1 MICLSNLI
9 KADYVAVSETYKLR
23 TPGVEYAEEKEK
35 EEKKVA
41 ETTPAAELTER
52 EMALLEELAQLEQE
66 VVQRRQEV
74 DMVIA
79 EAQKEAERII
89 EEGKRAAAS
98 LRQESEQQIAA
109 EKNQVLEQARAQG
122 HKEGHR
128 LGYAEGYDDGVQAA
142 KVENRQIGESLQ
154 AVLNDF
160 EEKEQKI
167 LAKNLDELKYLALE
181 VASKVVHRQ
190 LLDDKGL
197 YLGMIRSAL
206 NTFKEYRWVDIYL
219 SDEDGLAV
227 YLEENLAK
235 EIAGQSEYINIR
247 PKVDLPPGT
256 CIVETDAGVVDAS
269 VGTQLRYI
277 KEVLE

>member
-9 KADYVAVSETYKLR
+9 KADYVAVSTAYKLR
-23 TPGVEYAEEKEK
+23 TPGAEYAEEKE
-35 EEKKVA
+35 EKKV
-41 ETTPAAELTER
+41 EEVSVGSELTEK
-52 EMALLEELAQLEQE
+52 EMALLEELAHLEE
-66 VVQRRQEV
+66 EIVLRRQEIDAV
-74 DMVIA
+74 VA
-79 EAQKEAERII
+79 EAQKEANRIV
-89 EEGKRAAAS
+89 EEGKKKAAS
-98 LRQESEQQIAA
+98 LLREAEQQIAQ
-109 EKNQVLEQARAQG
+109 EKAQALEQAKAQG

-128 LGYAEGYDDGVQAA
+128 LGHAEGYEDGVQAA
-142 KVENRQIGESLQ
+142 KMENRQIGESLQ
-154 AVLNDF
+154 AVLDNF
-160 EEKEQKI
+160 EENQQRI

-206 NTFKEYRWVDIYL
+206 NTFKEYRWIDIYL
-219 SDEDGLAV
+219 SDEEGLAV

-269 VGTQLRYI
+269 VSTQLRYI
-277 KEVLE
+277 KEALE

>member
-9 KADYVAVSETYKLR
+9 KADYVAVSTAYKLR
-23 TPGVEYAEEKEK
+23 TPGAEYAEEKE
-35 EEKKVA
+35 EKKV
-41 ETTPAAELTER
+41 EDVSVGSELTEK
-52 EMALLEELAQLEQE
+52 EMALLEELAHLEE
-66 VVQRRQEV
+66 EIVLRRQEIDAV
-74 DMVIA
+74 VA
-79 EAQKEAERII
+79 EAQKEADRIV
-89 EEGKRAAAS
+89 EEGKKKAAS
-98 LRQESEQQIAA
+98 LLREAEQQIAQ
-109 EKNQVLEQARAQG
+109 EKAQALEQAKAQG

-128 LGYAEGYDDGVQAA
+128 LGHAEGYEDGVQAA
-142 KVENRQIGESLQ
+142 KMENRQIGESLQ
-154 AVLNDF
+154 AVLDNF
-160 EEKEQKI
+160 EENQQRI

-206 NTFKEYRWVDIYL
+206 NTFKEYRWIDIYL
-219 SDEDGLAV
+219 SDEEGLAV

-269 VGTQLRYI
+269 VSTQLRYI
-277 KEVLE
+277 KEALE

>member
-1 MICLSNLI
+1 MSNLI
-9 KADYVAVSETYKLR
+9 KADYVAVSTAYKLR
-23 TPGVEYAEEKEK
+23 TPGAEYAEEKE
-35 EEKKVA
+35 EKKV
-41 ETTPAAELTER
+41 EEVSVGSELTEK
-52 EMALLEELAQLEQE
+52 EMALLEELAHLEE
-66 VVQRRQEV
+66 EIVLRRQEIDAV
-74 DMVIA
+74 VA
-79 EAQKEAERII
+79 EAQKEADRIV
-89 EEGKRAAAS
+89 EEGKKKAAS
-98 LRQESEQQIAA
+98 LLREAEQQIAQ
-109 EKNQVLEQARAQG
+109 EKAQALEQAKAQG

-128 LGYAEGYDDGVQAA
+128 LGHAEGYEDGVQAA
-142 KVENRQIGESLQ
+142 KMENRQIGESLQ
-154 AVLNDF
+154 AVLDNF
-160 EEKEQKI
+160 EENQQRI

-206 NTFKEYRWVDIYL
+206 NTFKEYRWIDIYL
-219 SDEDGLAV
+219 SDEEGLAV

-269 VGTQLRYI
+269 VSTQLRYI
-277 KEVLE
+277 KEALE

>member
-9 KADYVAVSETYKLR
+9 KADYVAVSAAYKLR
-23 TPGVEYAEEKEK
+23 TPGAEYAEEKE
-35 EEKKVA
+35 EKKTV
-41 ETTPAAELTER
+41 ETLEETVELTEQ
-52 EMALLEELAQLEQE
+52 EMALREELMQLEQE
-66 VVQRRQEV
+66 IILRRQEIDEIV
-74 DMVIA
+74 A
-79 EAQKEAERII
+79 EAQREAARIVD
-89 EEGKRAAAS
+89 EGKRTVAS
-98 LRQESEQQIAA
+98 LRQEAEQQIAG
-109 EKNQVLEQARAQG
+109 EKEKALEQARQQG
-122 HKEGHR
+122 HKEGQR
-128 LGYAEGYDDGVQAA
+128 LGHAEGYEDGLRAA
-142 KVENRQIGESLQ
+142 KAENRQVAESLQ
-154 AVLNDF
+154 VVLNNF
-160 EEKEQKI
+160 EENQQRI

-206 NTFKEYRWVDIYL
+206 NTFKEYRWIDIYV

-235 EIAGQSEYINIR
+235 EIAGQSEYINVR
-247 PKVDLPPGT
+247 PKVDLPTGT

-277 KEVLE
+277 REALE